1 MNKLTI
7 EYLREMIDPA
17 EATLE
22 DAERVWDEL
31 VDRGYMM
38 TVEAIRDIP
47 EAVWHEII
55 DAALS

>member
-17 EATLE
+17 EATIE
-22 DAERVWDEL
+22 DAEKVWEAL
-31 VDRGYMM
+31 EERGYMM

-55 DAALS
+55 DEALS